1 MMRERKRHQ
10 PWRKSRARES
20 GLALLADS
28 NNRRERMEFGWSE
41 LFSEA
46 TESGDSNVIA
56 VAAHDVAAAA
66 GALRAGKR
74 GHWD

>member
-1 MMRERKRHQ
+1 
-10 PWRKSRARES
+10 
-20 GLALLADS
+20 
-28 NNRRERMEFGWSE
+28 MEFGWSE